1 MKHSSV
7 HLFLFYAFD
16 MGVAETRS
24 GTRSGERNGKRNG
37 TKNENVLF
45 SLSLKNLKINNILC
59 IIF

>member
-16 MGVAETRS
+16 MGV
-24 GTRSGERNGKRNG
+24 GERNGNRNG